1 MRRYRD
7 FVRETVQNAEE
18 AAEYLKVSLDEYDK
32 DGDFEAFFTALRTV
46 IDAQGGITKIAQQ
59 AELNRQHLYRALS
72 KDGNPRLK
80 TLHTI
85 LNSLGL
91 KLSIEP
97 TNQEKSDLKAGHVIQ
112 QQNEPG
118 HTRNRVKSE
127 LLV

>member
-7 FVRETVQNAEE
+7 FVRETMQNAEE

-80 TLHTI
+80 TLQAI

-91 KLSIEP
+91 KISIEP
-97 TNQEKSDLKAGHVIQ
+97 NNQEKISTKDSHLIQ
-112 QQNEPG
+112 QQNEPAVIK
-118 HTRNRVKSE
+118 TVTA
-127 LLV
+127 